1 MSGDLVSG
9 TNVLT
14 GLRKPIPGSSGPS
27 DFFNYSNPRRIPTQP
42 TVAQRGPD
50 AAPRPGA
57 LVVPEAGGKQIAVR
71 APAPQ
76 GGGLMR
82 AGARLGAAAVQGL
95 GRALPAG
102 GRLAAGA
109 ASVGNLLASYGNS
122 DDEQPSAPSQ
132 SAAAPA
138 SAPDDTSA
146 RQRALNRDFSGPK
159 PDGRPDVVY
168 GWAGYGGTGR
178 QLVSV
183 PRDERNG
190 QAHSD
195 ARREFYRKH
204 EQDRADA
211 YAGTMQRGQKPS
223 AEGLRAW
230 NKANPFNSDMYE
242 RDARAHADAAVA
254 PRAVAFNAPPT
265 ALNQAQGRA
274 AGAPVDAFNAMR
286 MPDGSLGY
294 ARPEGSAPNTTAPAA
309 SMMFANGKV
318 ESTPRR
324 SLTPRSDSVR
334 GSSAALDM
342 AVPGA
347 GPMMMGAAIAAGAG
361 HDATRLAATQKASDE
376 EIRQQRRIP
385 AASLAVAKISDGKPA
400 AAPAIPMG
408 IANAPDRFRDAIA
421 GGGARRM
428 DGLTAGM
435 MDRTKDAPAA
445 DSDEERRRRSLNNSQ
460 LTAST
465 AGR

>member
-1 MSGDLVSG
+1 MSDYSTPHERRKRILDGRGAEAKAVGVRNAGYNMSGDLVSG

-82 AGARLGAAAVQGL
+82 AGARLGAAAAQTL

-122 DDEQPSAPSQ
+122 DDEQPSALSQ

-146 RQRALNRDFSGPK
+146 RQRALNREFGGAK
-159 PDGRPDVVY
+159 TDGRDDVVY
-168 GWAGYGGTGR
+168 GWAEDG
-178 QLVSV
+178 
-183 PRDERNG
+183 RNG
-190 QAHSD
+190 QKLVSAPRDGAMGMAHTKAMVQDIERQKQDRIAAIKSGRPVD
-195 ARREFYRKH
+195 PKTQGTDVARRF
-204 EQDRADA
+204 
-211 YAGTMQRGQKPS
+211 
-223 AEGLRAW
+223 
-230 NKANPFNSDMYE
+230 
-242 RDARAHADAAVA
+242 ADAAVA
-254 PRAVAFNAPPT
+254 PRAVSFGTPPT

-286 MPDGSLGY
+286 LPDGSLAY
-294 ARPEGSAPNTTAPAA
+294 ARNGGTNPNTTAPAA

-324 SLTPRSDSVR
+324 SLTPLSDSVR

-347 GPMMMGAAIAAGAG
+347 GPMMMGA
-361 HDATRLAATQKASDE
+361 
-376 EIRQQRRIP
+376 
-385 AASLAVAKISDGKPA
+385 
-400 AAPAIPMG
+400 
-408 IANAPDRFRDAIA
+408 AIA

-445 DSDEERRRRSLNNSQ
+445 DSDEERRRRSLNSQ